1 MDYRNA
7 KHRANGT
14 INCEINHPIYGWI
27 PFTCDPNDTGAE
39 FDVVALYEAL
49 NADSATA
56 AHVPEPATPLTKE
69 QLTALRAAAYQTEAD
84 PLFFKA
90 QRGEAE
96 MGDWLAV
103 VEAIK
108 SRFPYPSE

>member
-14 INCEINHPIYGWI
+14 IDCEVNHPIYGWI
-27 PFTCDPNDTGAE
+27 PFTCDPADIGAE
-39 FDVVALYEAL
+39 FDVAALYGKL
-49 NADSATA
+49 KADPAT
-56 AHVPEPATPLTKE
+56 HVPEPATPLTKE
-69 QLTALRAAAYQTEAD
+69 QLMALRATAYQTEAD

-103 VEAIK
+103 VEVIK